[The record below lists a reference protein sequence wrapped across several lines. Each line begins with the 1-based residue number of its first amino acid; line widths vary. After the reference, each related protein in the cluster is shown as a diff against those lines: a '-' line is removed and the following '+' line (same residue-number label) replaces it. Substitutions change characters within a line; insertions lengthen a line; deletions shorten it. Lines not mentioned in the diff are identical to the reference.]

1 VMNDGAPIGTV
12 GPGATLTTQLS
23 GSGGNFHCTTH
34 PTMVGSING
43 ARAPDPPPD
52 GSYDYGLR

>member
-34 PTMVGSING
+34 PSMVGSING